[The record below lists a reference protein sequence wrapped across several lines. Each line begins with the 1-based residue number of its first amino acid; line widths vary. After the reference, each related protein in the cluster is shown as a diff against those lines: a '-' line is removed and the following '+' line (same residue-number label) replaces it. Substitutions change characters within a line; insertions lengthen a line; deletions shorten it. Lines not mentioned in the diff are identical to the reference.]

1 MSGAEASTSGSI
13 AFGSGDERE
22 RIAVEIAGLLAEC
35 SVLRLTIADPR
46 VCRTREVAA
55 REANLPRE
63 IMEAEPGTTIA
74 GEGVALLIDEGC
86 VKWVAGEPIALGLR
100 EIGARLQ

>member
-13 AFGSGDERE
+13 PFGSGFERE
-22 RIAVEIAGLLAEC
+22 RVAVAVAGVLAEC

-63 IMEAEPGTTIA
+63 ILEAEPGTTIA
-74 GEGVALLIDEGC
+74 GEGVALLIHEGC
-86 VKWVAGEPIALGLR
+86 VKWVASGEIAVELQEVGTRLR
-100 EIGARLQ
+100 